1 MLISLLTAAMAIVFF
16 VFLMKLLVGL
26 FSIIFK
32 LIGGAIVLPILL
44 IGGIIF
50 LPLIVIG
57 LGIGL
62 IVQLLPFLL
71 AGGLGYFIYNKVTGK
86 EKFWYN

>member
-1 MLISLLTAAMAIVFF
+1 MSILAGIIAIAIFMFIIKLI
-16 VFLMKLLVGL
+16 VGL
-26 FSIIFK
+26 FALIFK
-32 LIGGAIVLPILL
+32 IIGGAIMLPILL